1 MEGRSIMLEYTDYI
15 KIFITLLAVV
25 DPIGAMPIIAGLAP
39 HGGRSELNS
48 IAGTAA
54 LTVAAILLIALFVGE
69 ELLYFFGISI
79 NSFKI
84 SGGILLMLMALSMLQ
99 AKTGK
104 TAPNLQEAEALE
116 NHRSLAIVPVSMP
129 LLAGPGAISAVILY
143 AQMGDSLEHYLLI
156 GLDIL
161 IVVLILWAVIRFIP
175 WLTRRLGQTG
185 INVFT
190 RLMGLILSALAI
202 EFMANGLKGLFPV
215 LSTPL

>member
-1 MEGRSIMLEYTDYI
+1 MEEGPMMLEYTDYI

-25 DPIGAMPIIAGLAP
+25 DPIGAMPIIAALAEP
-39 HGGRSELNS
+39 GNRTQLNS

-54 LTVAAILLIALFVGE
+54 LTVAAILLVSLFVGE

-84 SGGILLMLMALSMLQ
+84 SGGILLILMALSMLQ
-99 AKTGK
+99 AKTSE
-104 TAPNLQEAEALE
+104 TVQNRQEAEALE
-116 NHRSLAIVPVSMP
+116 NHRSIAIVPVSMP

-143 AQMGDSLEHYLLI
+143 AQMGNSVEHYLLI
-156 GLDIL
+156 SLDIL
-161 IVVLILWAVIRFIP
+161 AVVLILWAVIRFIP
-175 WLTRRLGQTG
+175 WLTRHLGQTG

-202 EFMANGLKGLFPV
+202 EFMASGLKGLFPV
-215 LSTPL
+215 LSSHP